1 MRILG
6 LFLIL
11 IVLTQD
17 FWTAALLSIGAY
29 FLFRPDKNKKQV
41 DGGKNNV

>member
-11 IVLTQD
+11 IVITQN
-17 FWTAALLSIGAY
+17 FWAASLLSVGAY
-29 FLFRPDKNKKQV
+29 FLFRPSKKPSKLKI
-41 DGGKNNV
+41 GG

>member
-11 IVLTQD
+11 IVITQN
-17 FWTAALLSIGAY
+17 FWAAAILSIGAY
-29 FLFRPDKNKKQV
+29 LLFRPNQKTTKS
-41 DGGKNNV
+41 GGENHE